1 MTNSQK
7 SEKSTSTKQIQQP
20 RRCLYCGQHAELIWV
35 HGHGQ
40 CSACG
45 INTQECCQGENCAFN
60 QNQ

>member
-1 MTNSQK
+1 MNSLADSK
-7 SEKSTSTKQIQQP
+7 ETKEPAQQV
-20 RRCLYCGQHAELIWV
+20 RRCLYCGQHAELVWV

>member
-1 MTNSQK
+1 MNSHQ
-7 SEKSTSTKQIQQP
+7 TKQKEASKRVQEL
-20 RRCLYCGQHAELIWV
+20 RRCVYCGQHAELVWV